1 MKVLNTKLFAGV
13 IAKSNSV
20 VLPTDERTYIPFTT
34 LKLPWPT
41 SCTGS
46 PPARPWTTVLV
57 TLIVFAG
64 TCTPCIDWVLFELL
78 ALIPPPIVLLK
89 GCCTWTPTDLINLFK
104 SKEYTLSKS
113 IISLKSLLRENIY
126 LLSSNVL
133 FSNL

>member
-46 PPARPWTTVLV
+46 PTARP
-57 TLIVFAG
+57 
-64 TCTPCIDWVLFELL
+64 
-78 ALIPPPIVLLK
+78 
-89 GCCTWTPTDLINLFK
+89 
-104 SKEYTLSKS
+104 
-113 IISLKSLLRENIY
+113 
-126 LLSSNVL
+126 
-133 FSNL
+133 